1 MDAASQYPVTVIPG
15 MELCTI
21 EEVHVLCLFKQLDA
35 AMAFDDYV
43 YKHLIKIKNRPDIF
57 GFQQIYNS
65 EDAIAGEEPYL
76 LINATDISF
85 DNVWQLT
92 ADYGGIMIPAHVD
105 KDSTSLL
112 SNLGLIPQDSRF
124 RCAEIKNRMLFWH
137 CKKSIPIWNNVI
149 LFLIQTL
156 TVWNKFMKQPSLFTA
171 KAGQPQIFWRHCRI
185 NTLFNS
191 KHTVA
196 NTYMGLDIF
205 RGRRI
210 AFDFFTQSCHK
221 NPQ

>member
-1 MDAASQYPVTVIPG
+1 M
-15 MELCTI
+15 
-21 EEVHVLCLFKQLDA
+21 LCLFKQLDA

-92 ADYGGIMIPAHVD
+92 ADYGGIMISAHVD

-124 RCAEIKNRMLFWH
+124 RCAEIKNRDALWH

-156 TVWNKFMKQPSLFTA
+156 TVWQ
-171 KAGQPQIFWRHCRI
+171 QIHEATQFIHCKSR
-185 NTLFNS
+185 S
-191 KHTVA
+191 A
-196 NTYMGLDIF
+196 SDIL
-205 RGRRI
+205 
-210 AFDFFTQSCHK
+210 AALQD
-221 NPQ
+221 